1 MELKVNKESDT
12 ELVVEI
18 DGLTHTIANLIKSK
32 VLENKDVTYVS
43 YNISHPLVPKP
54 TITILTNGKIKPR
67 DVFTEVLKS
76 VIKEMKEFQEKYR
89 AALAELMS

>member
-1 MELKVNKESDT
+1 MNLKVNKDTNT

-18 DGLTHTIANLIKSK
+18 EGLTHTVANLIKSK

-54 TITILTNGKIKPR
+54 TITILTNGNKKPR
-67 DVFTEVLKS
+67 DVFKEVLKR
-76 VIKEMKEFQEKYR
+76 VIAEMKEFQEKYR